1 MGLGRVGLQG
11 LLVDPDEER
20 GEKTRQ
26 SQPQAAEH
34 PAQDVAG
41 GHAAACFTDNWRKV
55 WRRGRPNSAQRGRQ
69 FSFKGVWVGGHRPQ
83 PSFLQGGEAVCL
95 EQPSPG
101 MTARRGEKSQ
111 PADTTCRCPF
121 PNEERGI
128 GELPASTAYFAAED
142 GFRPQTS
149 LPAAGPS
156 TCCQARLRQTWLKSA
171 LMHCKKFRKAYAGKP
186 FAAYPLL
193 K

>member
-1 MGLGRVGLQG
+1 
-11 LLVDPDEER
+11 
-20 GEKTRQ
+20 
-26 SQPQAAEH
+26 
-34 PAQDVAG
+34 
-41 GHAAACFTDNWRKV
+41 
-55 WRRGRPNSAQRGRQ
+55 
-69 FSFKGVWVGGHRPQ
+69 
-83 PSFLQGGEAVCL
+83 
-95 EQPSPG
+95 